1 MYNGNMKKINLN
13 NVKTAYF
20 IGIKGAGMTAL
31 AQMMKGM
38 GFQVS
43 GSDTKE
49 KFFTDKVLARE
60 GILVNEE
67 FDEINITEKSELV
80 IYSTAYNESNPEF
93 KKAKEL
99 NLSMLSY
106 PEALGLIMN
115 SKKGIA
121 ITGTHGK
128 TTITAMAGLMLTEGG
143 KDPNVIIGSYF
154 KPFSGNARV
163 GKSDLLVIEADEY
176 QNKLQYYNPEIVILN
191 NIDYDHPD
199 FYPTMDDYKKAFRD
213 FISKLDERSLV
224 IANFDD
230 KNVREVAMEIKARV
244 ISFGKNNA
252 DFTVQLAD
260 DNSGENKFYVFNK
273 EKNLGEFTLKVL
285 GEHNVL
291 NSLSVVILGLE
302 LGISLDNIRNS
313 LSLFPG
319 TERRMEEKGRYNG
332 AIIYDD
338 YAHHPTEI
346 KATLKAFRRKYSK
359 NFIYC
364 IFHPHSY
371 SRTEALLRDFA
382 ESFKEADKIIILDIY
397 GSARENDGNVHSKDL
412 VKEVENVL
420 GAGKVVY
427 ISKISECVDYLK
439 PLLRGGDV
447 VITMGAGDVW
457 RVGEELLKKN
467 EL

>member
-1 MYNGNMKKINLN
+1 MYNGNMKKINLKN
-13 NVKTAYF
+13 IKKAYF

-67 FDEINITEKSELV
+67 FNETNVTKKSELV
-80 IYSTAYNESNPEF
+80 VYSTAYNERNPEF

-99 NLSMLSY
+99 DLPMLSY
-106 PEALGLIMN
+106 PEALGLIMD
-115 SKKGIA
+115 SKQGIA
-121 ITGTHGK
+121 VTGTHGK
-128 TTITAMAGLMLTEGG
+128 TTITAMAGLVLTEGG

-154 KPFSGNARV
+154 KPFLGNARV

-176 QNKLQYYNPEIVILN
+176 QNKLQYYNPKIVILN

-213 FISKLDERSLV
+213 FVLKLSEHSVV

-230 KNVREVAMEIKARV
+230 DNVRNAVRGIKARV
-244 ISFGKNNA
+244 VSFGKNNA
-252 DFTVQLAD
+252 DFTVQSAD

-273 EKNLGEFTLKVL
+273 EKNLGEFSLKVL
-285 GEHNVL
+285 GEYNVL
-291 NSLSVVILGLE
+291 NSLSVIILGLE

-319 TERRMEEKGRYNG
+319 TERRMEEKGLYRG

-338 YAHHPTEI
+338 YAHHPAEI
-346 KATLKAFRRKYSK
+346 KATLKAFRRKYPK

-371 SRTEALLRDFA
+371 SRTEALLQDFA
-382 ESFKEADKIIILDIY
+382 KSFNDADKTIILDIY
-397 GSARENDGNVHSKDL
+397 GSARENNGNIHSRDL
-412 VKEVENVL
+412 VELTKNIL
-420 GAGKVVY
+420 GEERADY
-427 ISKISECVDYLK
+427 ISGISECVDYLK
-439 PLLRGGDV
+439 PILKRGDL

-457 RVGEELLKKN
+457 RVGEDILK
-467 EL
+467 